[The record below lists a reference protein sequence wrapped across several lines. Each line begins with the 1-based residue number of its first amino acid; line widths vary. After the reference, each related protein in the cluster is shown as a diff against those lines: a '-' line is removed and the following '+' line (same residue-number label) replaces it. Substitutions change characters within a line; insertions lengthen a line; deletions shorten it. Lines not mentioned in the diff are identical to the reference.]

1 MGKRASLSLPASPL
15 LAILSVQVSDLVMT
29 FDSSASGGPR

>member
-1 MGKRASLSLPASPL
+1 MKINKESSPL
-15 LAILSVQVSDLVMT
+15 LAILSVQVSDLAMT